1 MQLART
7 ATVLMVSLAAC
18 GGDEQS
24 GDPAAAVAC
33 ARFEQTMQAFRAGEL
48 DYAGLQDGMA
58 EVDAVAGDS
67 TNESVRLLAARMVE
81 TLDFRPA
88 DDFVDALRSFSRA
101 CER

>member
-7 ATVLMVSLAAC
+7 AALVVALAAC
-18 GGDEQS
+18 GGD
-24 GDPAAAVAC
+24 GAPDDPATAAAC
-33 ARFEQTMQAFRAGEL
+33 AHFEQTMRAFRAGEL

-58 EVDAVAGDS
+58 EVDAAAGDS

-88 DDFVDALRSFSRA
+88 DEFVDALRSFSRA